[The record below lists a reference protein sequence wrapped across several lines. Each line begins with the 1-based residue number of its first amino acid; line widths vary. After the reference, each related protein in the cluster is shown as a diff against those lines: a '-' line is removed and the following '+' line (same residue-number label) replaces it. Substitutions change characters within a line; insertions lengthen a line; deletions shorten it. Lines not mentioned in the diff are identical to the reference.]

1 MSIETPSKEM
11 KQEMKKINGAI
22 RSTLDYKIVEL
33 EWTSGTL
40 YVDGIDYSYEVDL
53 IKEAIQSVVGQY
65 VVKDSCLRGTQKEN
79 WDQWAF
85 DITDQ
90 DMPQKVY
97 L

>member
-11 KQEMKKINGAI
+11 KQEMKQINEAI

-65 VVKDSCLRGTQKEN
+65 VVQDSCLRGTKKEN

>member
-11 KQEMKKINGAI
+11 KQEMKKINEAI
-22 RSTLDYKIVEL
+22 RSTLDYKIV
-33 EWTSGTL
+33 
-40 YVDGIDYSYEVDL
+40 
-53 IKEAIQSVVGQY
+53 
-65 VVKDSCLRGTQKEN
+65 KDSCLRGTEKER

>member
-1 MSIETPSKEM
+1 MSIQTKSKET
-11 KQEMKKINGAI
+11 KEQKTINQAV

-40 YVDGIDYSYEVDL
+40 YVDGIDHSYEVDL

-65 VVKDSCLRGTQKEN
+65 VVKDSCLRGTEKER

-85 DITDQ
+85 DITDE
-90 DMPQKVY
+90 KIKEVA
-97 L
+97 

>member
-1 MSIETPSKEM
+1 MSIQTKSKET
-11 KQEMKKINGAI
+11 KEQKTINQAV
-22 RSTLDYKIVEL
+22 RSTFDYKIVEL

-40 YVDGIDYSYEVDL
+40 YVDGIDHSYEVDL
-53 IKEAIQSVVGQY
+53 IKEAIQSVVEQY
-65 VVKDSCLRGTQKEN
+65 VVKDSCLRGTEKER

-85 DITDQ
+85 DITDE

>member
-1 MSIETPSKEM
+1 MSIQTKSKET
-11 KQEMKKINGAI
+11 KEQKTINQAV
-22 RSTLDYKIVEL
+22 RSTFDYKIVEL

-40 YVDGIDYSYEVDL
+40 YVDGIDHSYEVDL

-65 VVKDSCLRGTQKEN
+65 VVKDSCLRGTEKER

-85 DITDQ
+85 DITDE
-90 DMPQKVY
+90 DMPQRIY

>member
-1 MSIETPSKEM
+1 MSIQTKSKET
-11 KQEMKKINGAI
+11 KEQKTINQAV
-22 RSTLDYKIVEL
+22 RSTFDYKIVEL

-40 YVDGIDYSYEVDL
+40 YVDGIDHSYEVDL

-65 VVKDSCLRGTQKEN
+65 VVKDSCLRVTEKER
-79 WDQWAF
+79 WDQLAF
-85 DITDQ
+85 DITDE

>member
-11 KQEMKKINGAI
+11 KQEMKKINEAI

-53 IKEAIQSVVGQY
+53 IKEQY
-65 VVKDSCLRGTQKEN
+65 SLWLDSMWSKIL
-79 WDQWAF
+79 
-85 DITDQ
+85 
-90 DMPQKVY
+90 V
-97 L
+97 